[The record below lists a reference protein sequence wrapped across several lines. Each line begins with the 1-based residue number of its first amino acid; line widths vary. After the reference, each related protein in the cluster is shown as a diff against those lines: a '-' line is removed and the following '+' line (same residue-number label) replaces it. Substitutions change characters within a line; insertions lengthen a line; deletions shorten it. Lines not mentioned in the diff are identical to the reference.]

1 MRSVVRKDQHVDS
14 FLNSLI
20 IQKGLSKNT
29 IQSYESD
36 IYQLYQWNLS
46 KNKKRMTEIKK
57 SDTSQYISYLFSQ
70 NLKSSSVN
78 RKISSLK
85 TFFNF
90 LLKKK
95 LIKANPFAE
104 QIMPKKPIS
113 LPKSISEDDVVKLLG
128 APKVDT
134 VIGLRDR
141 AMLELLYASG
151 VRISEL
157 VNIKYS
163 DLDLER
169 NIMKV
174 FGKGSKER
182 LVPFG
187 EDASQW
193 ISAYIDQRKKNK
205 ELASIKYIFLNNRGS
220 KISRHAF
227 WHRLK
232 EYCLEIGLK
241 NDISPHTLRHAFAT
255 HLLNRGADLRS
266 VQVLLG
272 HSDLS
277 TTQIYTHIAKQRLS
291 ELVKKH
297 HPRG

>member
-1 MRSVVRKDQHVDS
+1 MKSVFRKDQHIVA

-20 IQKGLSKNT
+20 IEKGLSKNT

-36 IYQLYQWNLS
+36 IYQLYQWNIS
-46 KNKKRMTEIKK
+46 KNKKRITEIKK
-57 SDTSQYISYLFSQ
+57 FDTSQYISYLFSQ
-70 NLKSSSVN
+70 NLKSTSVN

-95 LIKANPFAE
+95 LIKANPFAD

-113 LPKSISEDDVVKLLG
+113 LPKSISEDDVVKLLD
-128 APKVDT
+128 APKPDSL
-134 VIGLRDR
+134 IGLRDK

-157 VNIKYS
+157 VNIKFS

-169 NIMKV
+169 NIIKV

-187 EDASQW
+187 EDAAQC
-193 ISAYIDQRKKNK
+193 ISAYIDERKKNK
-205 ELASIKYIFLNNRGS
+205 DIASIKYIFLNNRGS

-241 NDISPHTLRHAFAT
+241 RDISPHTLRHAFAT

>member
-1 MRSVVRKDQHVDS
+1 MKSVFRKDQHIVA

-20 IQKGLSKNT
+20 IEKGLSKNT

-36 IYQLYQWNLS
+36 IFQLYQWNIS
-46 KNKKRMTEIKK
+46 KNKKRITEFKK
-57 SDTSQYISYLFSQ
+57 IDTSQYISYLFSQ
-70 NLKSSSVN
+70 NLKSTSVN

-95 LIKANPFAE
+95 LINTNPFAD
-104 QIMPKKPIS
+104 QIMPKKPIN
-113 LPKSISEDDVVKLLG
+113 LPKSISEDDVIKLLN
-128 APKVDT
+128 APKPDSL
-134 VIGLRDR
+134 IGLRDK

-157 VNIKYS
+157 VNIKFS

-169 NIMKV
+169 NIIKV

-187 EDASQW
+187 EDASQC
-193 ISAYIDQRKKNK
+193 ISAYIDERKKNK
-205 ELASIKYIFLNNRGS
+205 DIASIKYIFLNNRGS

-241 NDISPHTLRHAFAT
+241 RDISPHTLRHAFAT

>member
-1 MRSVVRKDQHVDS
+1 MKSVFRKDQHIVA

-20 IQKGLSKNT
+20 IEKGLSKNT

-36 IYQLYQWNLS
+36 IFQLYQWNIS
-46 KNKKRMTEIKK
+46 KNKKRITEFKK
-57 SDTSQYISYLFSQ
+57 IDTSQFIAYLFSQ
-70 NLKSSSVN
+70 NLKSTSVN

-95 LIKANPFAE
+95 LINANPFAD

-113 LPKSISEDDVVKLLG
+113 LPKSISEDDVIKLLN
-128 APKVDT
+128 APKPDSL
-134 VIGLRDR
+134 IGLRDK

-157 VNIKYS
+157 VNIKFS

-169 NIMKV
+169 NIIKV

-187 EDASQW
+187 EDASQC
-193 ISAYIDQRKKNK
+193 ISAYIDERKKNK
-205 ELASIKYIFLNNRGS
+205 DIASIKYIFLNNRGT
-220 KISRHAF
+220 KISRQAF

-241 NDISPHTLRHAFAT
+241 QDISPHTLRHAFAT

>member
-1 MRSVVRKDQHVDS
+1 MRSVFRKDQHVDS
-14 FLNSLI
+14 FLNSLM

>member
-1 MRSVVRKDQHVDS
+1 MKNVFRKDQHIVA

-20 IQKGLSKNT
+20 IEKGLSKNT

-36 IYQLYQWNLS
+36 IYQLYQWNIS
-46 KNKKRMTEIKK
+46 KNKKRITEIKK
-57 SDTSQYISYLFSQ
+57 IDTSQYISYLFSQ
-70 NLKSSSVN
+70 NLKSTSVN

-95 LIKANPFAE
+95 LINANPFAD

-113 LPKSISEDDVVKLLG
+113 LPKSISEDDVVKLLD
-128 APKVDT
+128 APKSDSL
-134 VIGLRDR
+134 IGLRDK

-157 VNIKYS
+157 VNIKFS

-169 NIMKV
+169 NIIKV

-187 EDASQW
+187 EDAAQC
-193 ISAYIDQRKKNK
+193 ISEYIDERKKNK
-205 ELASIKYIFLNNRGS
+205 DIASIKYIFLNNRGS

-241 NDISPHTLRHAFAT
+241 RDISPHTLRHAFAT

>member
-1 MRSVVRKDQHVDS
+1 MKSVFRKDQHIVA

-20 IQKGLSKNT
+20 IERGLSKNT

-36 IYQLYQWNLS
+36 IYQLYQWNNS
-46 KNKKRMTEIKK
+46 KNKKRITEIKNF
-57 SDTSQYISYLFSQ
+57 DTSQYISYLFNQ
-70 NLKSSSVN
+70 NLKSTSVN

-95 LIKANPFAE
+95 LINANPFAD
-104 QIMPKKPIS
+104 QIMPKKAIS
-113 LPKSISEDDVVKLLG
+113 LPKSISEDDVVKLLD
-128 APKVDT
+128 APKSDSL
-134 VIGLRDR
+134 IGLRDK

-157 VNIKYS
+157 VNIKFS

-169 NIMKV
+169 NIIKV

-187 EDASQW
+187 EDAAQC
-193 ISAYIDQRKKNK
+193 ISAYIDERKKNK
-205 ELASIKYIFLNNRGS
+205 DIASIKYIFLNNRGS

-241 NDISPHTLRHAFAT
+241 RDISPHTLRHAFAT

>member
-1 MRSVVRKDQHVDS
+1 MRSVFRKDQHVDS

-134 VIGLRDR
+134 LIGLRDR

>member
-1 MRSVVRKDQHVDS
+1 MRSVFRKDQHIVA

-20 IQKGLSKNT
+20 IEKGLSKNT

-46 KNKKRMTEIKK
+46 TNKKRIAEIKK
-57 SDTSQYISYLFSQ
+57 IDTSQYVSYLFNQ

-95 LIKANPFAE
+95 LIEVNPFAD
-104 QIMPKKPIS
+104 QIMPKKPTS
-113 LPKSISEDDVVKLLG
+113 LPKSISEDDVVKLLD
-128 APKVDT
+128 APKEDSL
-134 VIGLRDR
+134 IGLRDR

-157 VNIKYS
+157 VNIKFS
-163 DLDLER
+163 DLDLDR
-169 NIMKV
+169 NIIKV

-187 EDASQW
+187 EDAAQW
-193 ISAYIDQRKKNK
+193 ISAYIDERKKNK
-205 ELASIKYIFLNNRGS
+205 DLASIKYIFLNNRGT

-232 EYCLEIGLK
+232 EYCLKIGLK
-241 NDISPHTLRHAFAT
+241 QDISPHTLRHAFAT

>member
-1 MRSVVRKDQHVDS
+1 MKSVFRKDQHIVA

-20 IQKGLSKNT
+20 IEKGLSKNT

-36 IYQLYQWNLS
+36 IYQLYQWNIS
-46 KNKKRMTEIKK
+46 KNKKRITEIKK
-57 SDTSQYISYLFSQ
+57 IDTSQYISYLFSQ
-70 NLKSSSVN
+70 NLKSTSVN

-95 LIKANPFAE
+95 LIDVNPFAD

-113 LPKSISEDDVVKLLG
+113 LPKSISEDDVVKLLD
-128 APKVDT
+128 APKPDSL
-134 VIGLRDR
+134 IGLRDK

-157 VNIKYS
+157 VNIKFS

-169 NIMKV
+169 NIIKV

-187 EDASQW
+187 EDAAQC
-193 ISAYIDQRKKNK
+193 ISAYIDERKKNK
-205 ELASIKYIFLNNRGS
+205 DIASIKYIFLNNRGS

-241 NDISPHTLRHAFAT
+241 RDISPHTLRHAFAT

>member
-1 MRSVVRKDQHVDS
+1 MKSVFRKDQHIVA

-20 IQKGLSKNT
+20 IEKGLSKNT

-46 KNKKRMTEIKK
+46 KNKKRITEIKK

-95 LIKANPFAE
+95 LIEANPFAD
-104 QIMPKKPIS
+104 QIMPKKTVS
-113 LPKSISEDDVVKLLG
+113 LPKSISEDDVVKLLD
-128 APKVDT
+128 APKEDSL
-134 VIGLRDR
+134 IGLRDR

-157 VNIKYS
+157 VNIKFS

-169 NIMKV
+169 NIIKV

-187 EDASQW
+187 EDAAQC
-193 ISAYIDQRKKNK
+193 ISAYIDERKRNKN
-205 ELASIKYIFLNNRGS
+205 LASIKYIFLNNRGT

-241 NDISPHTLRHAFAT
+241 KDISPHTLRHAFAT

>member
-1 MRSVVRKDQHVDS
+1 MKNVFRKDQHIVA

-20 IQKGLSKNT
+20 IEKGLSKNT

-36 IYQLYQWNLS
+36 IYQLYQWNIS
-46 KNKKRMTEIKK
+46 KNKKLITEIKK
-57 SDTSQYISYLFSQ
+57 IDTSQYISYLFSQ
-70 NLKSSSVN
+70 NLKSTSVN

-95 LIKANPFAE
+95 LINANPFAD

-113 LPKSISEDDVVKLLG
+113 LPKSISEDDVVKLLD
-128 APKVDT
+128 APKPNSL
-134 VIGLRDR
+134 IGLRDK

-157 VNIKYS
+157 VNIKFS

-169 NIMKV
+169 NIIKV

-187 EDASQW
+187 EDAAQC
-193 ISAYIDQRKKNK
+193 ISAYIDERKKNK
-205 ELASIKYIFLNNRGS
+205 DIASIKYIFLNNRGS

-241 NDISPHTLRHAFAT
+241 RDISPHTLRHAFAT

>member
-1 MRSVVRKDQHVDS
+1 MKSVFRKDQHIVA

-20 IQKGLSKNT
+20 IEKGLSKNT

-46 KNKKRMTEIKK
+46 KNKKRITEIKK
-57 SDTSQYISYLFSQ
+57 FDTSQYISYLFSQ

-95 LIKANPFAE
+95 LIEANPFAD
-104 QIMPKKPIS
+104 QIMPKKPVS

-128 APKVDT
+128 APKEDSL
-134 VIGLRDR
+134 IGIRDR

-157 VNIKYS
+157 VNIKFS

-169 NIMKV
+169 NIIKV

-187 EDASQW
+187 EDAAQC
-193 ISAYIDQRKKNK
+193 ISAYIDERKKNK
-205 ELASIKYIFLNNRGS
+205 SPEP
-220 KISRHAF
+220 
-227 WHRLK
+227 HRK
-232 EYCLEIGLK
+232 G
-241 NDISPHTLRHAFAT
+241 
-255 HLLNRGADLRS
+255 
-266 VQVLLG
+266 
-272 HSDLS
+272 
-277 TTQIYTHIAKQRLS
+277 
-291 ELVKKH
+291 
-297 HPRG
+297 

>member
-1 MRSVVRKDQHVDS
+1 MRSVFRKDQHVDS

-20 IQKGLSKNT
+20 IQKGFSKNT

-46 KNKKRMTEIKK
+46 KDKKCITEIKK
-57 SDTSQYISYLFSQ
+57 SDTIQYISYLFSQ

-95 LIKANPFAE
+95 LVKANPFAE

-134 VIGLRDR
+134 FIGLRDR

-205 ELASIKYIFLNNRGS
+205 ELTSIKYIFLNNRGS

>member
-1 MRSVVRKDQHVDS
+1 MKSVFRKDQHIVA

-20 IQKGLSKNT
+20 IEKGLSKNT

-36 IYQLYQWNLS
+36 IYQLYQWNIS
-46 KNKKRMTEIKK
+46 KNKKRITEIKK
-57 SDTSQYISYLFSQ
+57 IDTSQYISYLFSQ
-70 NLKSSSVN
+70 KLKSTSVN

-95 LIKANPFAE
+95 LIKANPFAD
-104 QIMPKKPIS
+104 QIMPKKPVS
-113 LPKSISEDDVVKLLG
+113 LPKSISEDDVVKLLD
-128 APKVDT
+128 APKADSL
-134 VIGLRDR
+134 IGLRDK

-157 VNIKYS
+157 VNIKFS

-169 NIMKV
+169 NIIKV

-187 EDASQW
+187 EDAAQC
-193 ISAYIDQRKKNK
+193 ISAYIDERKKNK
-205 ELASIKYIFLNNRGS
+205 DIASIKYIFLNNRGS

-241 NDISPHTLRHAFAT
+241 SDISPHTLRHAFAT

>member
-1 MRSVVRKDQHVDS
+1 MRSVFRKDQHIVA

-20 IQKGLSKNT
+20 IEKGLSKNT

-46 KNKKRMTEIKK
+46 TNKKRITELKK
-57 SDTSQYISYLFSQ
+57 IDTSQYVSYLFNQ

-95 LIKANPFAE
+95 LISANPFAD

-113 LPKSISEDDVVKLLG
+113 LPKSISEDDVVKLLD
-128 APKVDT
+128 APKVDSL
-134 VIGLRDR
+134 IGLRDR

-157 VNIKYS
+157 VNIKFS
-163 DLDLER
+163 DLDLDR
-169 NIMKV
+169 NIIKV

-187 EDASQW
+187 EDAAQW
-193 ISAYIDQRKKNK
+193 ISAYIDERKKNK
-205 ELASIKYIFLNNRGS
+205 DLASIKYIFLNNRGT

-241 NDISPHTLRHAFAT
+241 QDISPHTLRHAFAT

>member
-1 MRSVVRKDQHVDS
+1 MKSVFRKDQHIVA

-20 IQKGLSKNT
+20 IEKGLSKNT

-46 KNKKRMTEIKK
+46 KNKKRISEIKK
-57 SDTSQYISYLFSQ
+57 FDTSQYISYLFSQ

-95 LIKANPFAE
+95 LIEANPFAD
-104 QIMPKKPIS
+104 QIMPKKPVS
-113 LPKSISEDDVVKLLG
+113 LPKSISEDDVVKLLD
-128 APKVDT
+128 APKEDSL
-134 VIGLRDR
+134 IGIRDR

-157 VNIKYS
+157 VNIKFS

-169 NIMKV
+169 NIIKV

-187 EDASQW
+187 EDAAQC
-193 ISAYIDQRKKNK
+193 ISAYIDERKKNK
-205 ELASIKYIFLNNRGS
+205 NLASIKYIFLNNRGT

-241 NDISPHTLRHAFAT
+241 QDISPHTLRHAFAT

>member
-1 MRSVVRKDQHVDS
+1 MKSVFRKDQHIVA

-20 IQKGLSKNT
+20 IEKGLSKNT

-36 IYQLYQWNLS
+36 IYQLYQWNIS
-46 KNKKRMTEIKK
+46 KNKKRITEIKK
-57 SDTSQYISYLFSQ
+57 IDTSQYISYLFSK
-70 NLKSSSVN
+70 NLKSTSVN

-95 LIKANPFAE
+95 LINANPFAD

-113 LPKSISEDDVVKLLG
+113 LPKSISEDDVVKLLD
-128 APKVDT
+128 APKPDSL
-134 VIGLRDR
+134 IGLRDK

-157 VNIKYS
+157 VNIKFS

-169 NIMKV
+169 NIIKV

-187 EDASQW
+187 EDAAQS
-193 ISAYIDQRKKNK
+193 ISTYIDERKKNK
-205 ELASIKYIFLNNRGS
+205 DIASIKYTFLNNRG
-220 KISRHAF
+220 
-227 WHRLK
+227 
-232 EYCLEIGLK
+232 
-241 NDISPHTLRHAFAT
+241 
-255 HLLNRGADLRS
+255 
-266 VQVLLG
+266 
-272 HSDLS
+272 
-277 TTQIYTHIAKQRLS
+277 
-291 ELVKKH
+291 
-297 HPRG
+297 

>member
-1 MRSVVRKDQHVDS
+1 MKSVFRKDQHIVA

-20 IQKGLSKNT
+20 IEKGLSKNT

-36 IYQLYQWNLS
+36 IYQLYQWNIS
-46 KNKKRMTEIKK
+46 KNKKRITEIKK
-57 SDTSQYISYLFSQ
+57 IDTSQYISYLFSQ
-70 NLKSSSVN
+70 NLKSTSVN

-95 LIKANPFAE
+95 LINANPFAD

-113 LPKSISEDDVVKLLG
+113 LPKSISEDDVVKLLD
-128 APKVDT
+128 APKPDSL
-134 VIGLRDR
+134 IGLRDK

-157 VNIKYS
+157 VNIKFS

-169 NIMKV
+169 NIIKV

-187 EDASQW
+187 EDAAQC
-193 ISAYIDQRKKNK
+193 ISAYIDETNKNK
-205 ELASIKYIFLNNRGS
+205 HKASIKYIFLNNSGP

-241 NDISPHTLRHAFAT
+241 RDISPHTLRHAFAT

>member
-1 MRSVVRKDQHVDS
+1 MKSVFRKDQHIVA

-20 IQKGLSKNT
+20 VEKGLSKNT

-36 IYQLYQWNLS
+36 IYQLYQWNIS
-46 KNKKRMTEIKK
+46 KNKKRITEIKK
-57 SDTSQYISYLFSQ
+57 IDTSQYISYLFSQ
-70 NLKSSSVN
+70 NLKSTSVN

-95 LIKANPFAE
+95 LNNANPFAD

-113 LPKSISEDDVVKLLG
+113 LPKSISEDDVVKLLD
-128 APKVDT
+128 APKPDSL
-134 VIGLRDR
+134 IGLRDK

-157 VNIKYS
+157 VNIKFS

-169 NIMKV
+169 NIIKV

-187 EDASQW
+187 EDAAQC
-193 ISAYIDQRKKNK
+193 ISAYIDERKKNK
-205 ELASIKYIFLNNRGS
+205 DIASTKYIFLNNRGS

-241 NDISPHTLRHAFAT
+241 RDISPHTLRHAFAT

>member
-1 MRSVVRKDQHVDS
+1 MRSVFRKDQHIVA

-20 IQKGLSKNT
+20 IEKGLSKNT

-46 KNKKRMTEIKK
+46 TNKKRITELKK
-57 SDTSQYISYLFSQ
+57 IDTSQYVSYLFNQ

-95 LIKANPFAE
+95 LIEVNPFAD
-104 QIMPKKPIS
+104 QIMPKKPTS
-113 LPKSISEDDVVKLLG
+113 LPKSISEDDVVKLLD
-128 APKVDT
+128 APKEDSL
-134 VIGLRDR
+134 IGLRDR

-157 VNIKYS
+157 VNIKFS
-163 DLDLER
+163 DLDLDR
-169 NIMKV
+169 NIIKV

-187 EDASQW
+187 EDAAQW
-193 ISAYIDQRKKNK
+193 ISAYIDERKKNK
-205 ELASIKYIFLNNRGS
+205 DLASIKYIFLNNRGT

-241 NDISPHTLRHAFAT
+241 QDISPHTLRHAFAT

-266 VQVLLG
+266 VQVLFG

>member
-1 MRSVVRKDQHVDS
+1 MKSVFRKDQHIVA

-20 IQKGLSKNT
+20 IEKGLSKNT

-36 IYQLYQWNLS
+36 IFQLYQWNIS
-46 KNKKRMTEIKK
+46 KNKKRITEIKK
-57 SDTSQYISYLFSQ
+57 FDTTQYISYLFSQ
-70 NLKSSSVN
+70 NLKSTSVN

-95 LIKANPFAE
+95 LINANPFAD
-104 QIMPKKPIS
+104 QIMPKKPVS
-113 LPKSISEDDVVKLLG
+113 LPKSISEDDVVKLLD
-128 APKVDT
+128 APKADSL
-134 VIGLRDR
+134 IGLRDK

-157 VNIKYS
+157 VNIKFS

-169 NIMKV
+169 NIIKV

-187 EDASQW
+187 EDAAQC
-193 ISAYIDQRKKNK
+193 ISAYIDERKKNK
-205 ELASIKYIFLNNRGS
+205 DVASIKYIFLNNRGS

-232 EYCLEIGLK
+232 DYCLEIGLK
-241 NDISPHTLRHAFAT
+241 SDISPHTLRHAFAT

>member
-1 MRSVVRKDQHVDS
+1 MKSVFRKDQHIVA

-20 IQKGLSKNT
+20 IERGLSKNT

-36 IYQLYQWNLS
+36 IYQLYQWNIS
-46 KNKKRMTEIKK
+46 KNKKRITEIKK
-57 SDTSQYISYLFSQ
+57 IDTSQYISYLFSQ
-70 NLKSSSVN
+70 NLKSTSVN

-95 LIKANPFAE
+95 LINANPFAD

-113 LPKSISEDDVVKLLG
+113 LPKSISEDDVVKLLD
-128 APKVDT
+128 APKSDSL
-134 VIGLRDR
+134 IGLRDK

-157 VNIKYS
+157 VNIKFS

-169 NIMKV
+169 NIIKV

-187 EDASQW
+187 EDAAQC
-193 ISAYIDQRKKNK
+193 ISAYIDERKKNK
-205 ELASIKYIFLNNRGS
+205 DIASIKYIFLNNRGS

-241 NDISPHTLRHAFAT
+241 RDISPHTLRHAFAT

>member
-1 MRSVVRKDQHVDS
+1 MRSVFRKDQHIVA

-20 IQKGLSKNT
+20 IEKGLSKNT

-46 KNKKRMTEIKK
+46 TNKKRIAEIKK
-57 SDTSQYISYLFSQ
+57 IDTSQYVSYLFNQ

-95 LIKANPFAE
+95 LISANPFAD

-113 LPKSISEDDVVKLLG
+113 LPKSISEDDVVKLLD
-128 APKVDT
+128 APKVDSL
-134 VIGLRDR
+134 IGLRDR

-157 VNIKYS
+157 VNIKFS
-163 DLDLER
+163 DLDLDR
-169 NIMKV
+169 NIIKV
-174 FGKGSKER
+174 FGKCSKER

-187 EDASQW
+187 EDAAQW
-193 ISAYIDQRKKNK
+193 ISAYIDERKKNK
-205 ELASIKYIFLNNRGS
+205 DLVSIKYIFLNNRGT

-241 NDISPHTLRHAFAT
+241 QDISPHTLRHAFAT

>member
-1 MRSVVRKDQHVDS
+1 MKSVFRKDQHIVA

-20 IQKGLSKNT
+20 IEKGLSKNT

-46 KNKKRMTEIKK
+46 KNKKRISEIKK
-57 SDTSQYISYLFSQ
+57 FDTSQYISYLFSQ

-95 LIKANPFAE
+95 LIEANPFAD
-104 QIMPKKPIS
+104 QIMPKKPVS
-113 LPKSISEDDVVKLLG
+113 LPKSISEDDVVKLLD
-128 APKVDT
+128 APKEDSL
-134 VIGLRDR
+134 IGIRDR

-157 VNIKYS
+157 VNIKFS

-169 NIMKV
+169 NIIKV

-187 EDASQW
+187 EDAAQC
-193 ISAYIDQRKKNK
+193 ISAYIDERKKNK
-205 ELASIKYIFLNNRGS
+205 SLASIKYIFLNNRGK

-241 NDISPHTLRHAFAT
+241 QDISPHTLRHAFAT

>member
-1 MRSVVRKDQHVDS
+1 MRSVFRKDQHVDS

-36 IYQLYQWNLS
+36 IYQLYQWNIS
-46 KNKKRMTEIKK
+46 KNKKRMTEINK

-193 ISAYIDQRKKNK
+193 ISAYIDQRKENK

>member
-1 MRSVVRKDQHVDS
+1 MKSVFRKDQHIVA

-20 IQKGLSKNT
+20 IEKGLSKNT

-36 IYQLYQWNLS
+36 IYQLYQWNIS
-46 KNKKRMTEIKK
+46 KNKKRITEIKK
-57 SDTSQYISYLFSQ
+57 IDTSQYISYLFSQ
-70 NLKSSSVN
+70 KLKSTSVN

-95 LIKANPFAE
+95 LINANPFAD

-113 LPKSISEDDVVKLLG
+113 LPKSISEDDVIKLLD
-128 APKVDT
+128 APKPDSL
-134 VIGLRDR
+134 IGLRDK

-157 VNIKYS
+157 VNIKFS

-169 NIMKV
+169 NIIKV

-187 EDASQW
+187 EDAAQC
-193 ISAYIDQRKKNK
+193 ISAYIDERKKNK
-205 ELASIKYIFLNNRGS
+205 DISSIKYIFLNNRGS

-241 NDISPHTLRHAFAT
+241 SDISPHTLRHAFAT

>member
-1 MRSVVRKDQHVDS
+1 MKSVFRKDQHIVA

-20 IQKGLSKNT
+20 IEKGLSKNT

-36 IYQLYQWNLS
+36 IYQLYQWNTS
-46 KNKKRMTEIKK
+46 KNKKRITEIKK
-57 SDTSQYISYLFSQ
+57 IDTSQYISYLFSQ
-70 NLKSSSVN
+70 KLKSTSVN

-95 LIKANPFAE
+95 FINANPFAD

-113 LPKSISEDDVVKLLG
+113 LPKSISEDDVVKLLD
-128 APKVDT
+128 APKPDSL
-134 VIGLRDR
+134 IGLRDK

-157 VNIKYS
+157 VNIKFS

-169 NIMKV
+169 NIIKV

-187 EDASQW
+187 EDAAQC
-193 ISAYIDQRKKNK
+193 ISAYIDERKKNK
-205 ELASIKYIFLNNRGS
+205 DIASIKYIFLNNRGS

-241 NDISPHTLRHAFAT
+241 RDISPHTLRHAFAT

>member
-1 MRSVVRKDQHVDS
+1 MRSVFRKDQYVDS

-193 ISAYIDQRKKNK
+193 ISAYIDQRKENK

>member
-1 MRSVVRKDQHVDS
+1 MKSVFRKDQHIVA

-20 IQKGLSKNT
+20 IEKGLSKNT

-36 IYQLYQWNLS
+36 ICQLYQWNIY
-46 KNKKRMTEIKK
+46 KNKKRITEIKK
-57 SDTSQYISYLFSQ
+57 IDTSQYISYLFSQ
-70 NLKSSSVN
+70 NLKSTSVN

-95 LIKANPFAE
+95 LINTNPFAD

-113 LPKSISEDDVVKLLG
+113 LPKSISEDDVVKLLD
-128 APKVDT
+128 APKPDSL
-134 VIGLRDR
+134 IGLRDK

-157 VNIKYS
+157 VNIKFS

-169 NIMKV
+169 NIIKV

-187 EDASQW
+187 EDAAQC
-193 ISAYIDQRKKNK
+193 ISAYIDERKKNK
-205 ELASIKYIFLNNRGS
+205 DIASIKYIFLNNRGS

-241 NDISPHTLRHAFAT
+241 RDISPHTLRHAFAT

>member
-1 MRSVVRKDQHVDS
+1 MKSVFRKDQHIVA

-20 IQKGLSKNT
+20 IEKGLSKNT

-36 IYQLYQWNLS
+36 IYQLYQWNIS
-46 KNKKRMTEIKK
+46 KNKKRITEIKK
-57 SDTSQYISYLFSQ
+57 IDTSQYISYLFSQ
-70 NLKSSSVN
+70 NLKSTSVN

-95 LIKANPFAE
+95 LINANPFAD

-113 LPKSISEDDVVKLLG
+113 LPKSISEDDVVKLLD
-128 APKVDT
+128 APKIDSL
-134 VIGLRDR
+134 IGLRDK

-157 VNIKYS
+157 VNIKFS

-169 NIMKV
+169 NIIKV

-187 EDASQW
+187 EDAAQC
-193 ISAYIDQRKKNK
+193 ISAYIDERKKNK
-205 ELASIKYIFLNNRGS
+205 DVASIKYIFLNNRGS

-241 NDISPHTLRHAFAT
+241 RDISPHTLRHAFAT

>member
-1 MRSVVRKDQHVDS
+1 MKSVFRKDQHIVA

-20 IQKGLSKNT
+20 IEKGLSKNT

-46 KNKKRMTEIKK
+46 KNKKLITEIKK
-57 SDTSQYISYLFSQ
+57 FDTSQYISYLFSQ

-95 LIKANPFAE
+95 LIEANPFAD
-104 QIMPKKPIS
+104 QIMPKKPVS

-128 APKVDT
+128 APKEDSL
-134 VIGLRDR
+134 IGIRDR

-157 VNIKYS
+157 VNIKFS

-169 NIMKV
+169 NIIKV

-187 EDASQW
+187 EDAAQC
-193 ISAYIDQRKKNK
+193 ISAYIDERKKNK
-205 ELASIKYIFLNNRGS
+205 NLASIKYIFLNNRGT

-241 NDISPHTLRHAFAT
+241 QDISPHTLRHAFAT

>member
-1 MRSVVRKDQHVDS
+1 MKSVFRKDQHIVA

-20 IQKGLSKNT
+20 IEKGLSKNT

-36 IYQLYQWNLS
+36 IYQLYQWNIS
-46 KNKKRMTEIKK
+46 KNKKRITEIKK
-57 SDTSQYISYLFSQ
+57 IDTSQYISYLFSQ
-70 NLKSSSVN
+70 NLKSTSVN

-95 LIKANPFAE
+95 LINANPFAD

-113 LPKSISEDDVVKLLG
+113 LPKSISEDDVVKLLD
-128 APKVDT
+128 APKSDSL
-134 VIGLRDR
+134 IGLRDK

-157 VNIKYS
+157 VNIKFS

-169 NIMKV
+169 NIIKV

-187 EDASQW
+187 EDAAQC
-193 ISAYIDQRKKNK
+193 ISAYIDERKKNK
-205 ELASIKYIFLNNRGS
+205 DIASIKYIFLNNRGS

-241 NDISPHTLRHAFAT
+241 KDISPHTLRHAFAT

>member
-1 MRSVVRKDQHVDS
+1 MKSVFRKDQHIVA

-20 IQKGLSKNT
+20 IEKGLSKNT

-36 IYQLYQWNLS
+36 IFQLYQWNIS
-46 KNKKRMTEIKK
+46 KNKKRITEFKK
-57 SDTSQYISYLFSQ
+57 IDTSQFISYLFSQ
-70 NLKSSSVN
+70 NLKSTSVN

-95 LIKANPFAE
+95 LINANPFAD

-113 LPKSISEDDVVKLLG
+113 LPKSISEDDVIKLLN
-128 APKVDT
+128 APKPDSL
-134 VIGLRDR
+134 IGLRDK

-157 VNIKYS
+157 VNIKFS

-169 NIMKV
+169 NIIKV

-187 EDASQW
+187 EDASQC
-193 ISAYIDQRKKNK
+193 ISAYIDERKKNK
-205 ELASIKYIFLNNRGS
+205 DIASIKYIFLNNRGS
-220 KISRHAF
+220 KISRYAF

-241 NDISPHTLRHAFAT
+241 KDISPHTLRHAFAT

-277 TTQIYTHIAKQRLS
+277 TTQIYTHIAKKRLS

>member
-1 MRSVVRKDQHVDS
+1 MKSVFRKDQHIVA

-20 IQKGLSKNT
+20 IEKGLSKNT

-36 IYQLYQWNLS
+36 IYQLYQWNTS
-46 KNKKRMTEIKK
+46 KNKKRITEIKK
-57 SDTSQYISYLFSQ
+57 IDTSQYISYLFSQ
-70 NLKSSSVN
+70 NLKSTSVN

-95 LIKANPFAE
+95 LIDVNPFAD

-113 LPKSISEDDVVKLLG
+113 LPKSISEDDVVKLLD
-128 APKVDT
+128 APKPDSL
-134 VIGLRDR
+134 IGLRDK

-157 VNIKYS
+157 VNIKFS

-169 NIMKV
+169 NIIKV

-187 EDASQW
+187 EDAAQC
-193 ISAYIDQRKKNK
+193 ISAYIDERKKNK
-205 ELASIKYIFLNNRGS
+205 DIASIKYIFLNNRGS

-241 NDISPHTLRHAFAT
+241 RDISPHTLRHAFAT

>member
-1 MRSVVRKDQHVDS
+1 MKNVFRKDQHVVA

-20 IQKGLSKNT
+20 IEEGLSKNT

-46 KNKKRMTEIKK
+46 TNKKHIREIKK
-57 SDTSQYISYLFSQ
+57 FDTSQYVSYLFKQ

-95 LIKANPFAE
+95 LIKVNPFAD

-113 LPKSISEDDVVKLLG
+113 LPKSISEDDVVKLLDS
-128 APKVDT
+128 PKVNSL
-134 VIGLRDR
+134 IGLRDR

-157 VNIKYS
+157 VNLKFS
-163 DLDLER
+163 DLDLDR
-169 NIMKV
+169 NIIKV

-187 EDASQW
+187 EDAAQC
-193 ISAYIDQRKKNK
+193 ISAYIDERKKNK
-205 ELASIKYIFLNNRGS
+205 SLASIKYIFLNNRGT

-241 NDISPHTLRHAFAT
+241 QDISPHTLRHAFAT

>member
-1 MRSVVRKDQHVDS
+1 MRSVFRKDQHIVA

-20 IQKGLSKNT
+20 IEKGLSKNT

-36 IYQLYQWNLS
+36 IYQLYQWNLLT
-46 KNKKRMTEIKK
+46 NKKRITELKK
-57 SDTSQYISYLFSQ
+57 IDTSQYVSYLFNQ

-95 LIKANPFAE
+95 LISANPFAD

-113 LPKSISEDDVVKLLG
+113 LPKSISEDDVVKLLD
-128 APKVDT
+128 APKVDSL
-134 VIGLRDR
+134 IGLRDR

-157 VNIKYS
+157 VNIKFS
-163 DLDLER
+163 DLDLDR
-169 NIMKV
+169 NIIKV

-187 EDASQW
+187 EDAAQW
-193 ISAYIDQRKKNK
+193 ISAYIDERKKNK
-205 ELASIKYIFLNNRGS
+205 DLVSIKYIFLNNRGT

-241 NDISPHTLRHAFAT
+241 QDISPHTLRHAFAT